1 MKRASIRASRLWALA
16 GVASVLVIWQVL
28 SVAGVLREPFIPS
41 VQTLATALPA
51 ELSTAELWHAAG
63 YTVVMWLVGLAAACV
78 LGIGVGVLLGTSRI
92 LNSLVSPIVE
102 VLRPIPFIAI
112 LPLAAVALGLTTSME
127 FWMVVYAAAWPII
140 IQTSNGMRTI
150 PPIVTDT
157 ASTYLISGQRALFN
171 VYLPAIS
178 PYILTGIKFA
188 ASLSL
193 IVAVTVELIA
203 GTPGLGYRVLI
214 AQHSANYGQ
223 MYLDIMFSGLI
234 GYAGYVV
241 TSQFERWNLRW
252 HPKFREGANAKA

>member
-1 MKRASIRASRLWALA
+1 MSRGFIHSPRLKVLA
-16 GVASVLVIWQVL
+16 GVTSVLVIWQVL

-41 VQTLATALPA
+41 VQTLATALPD
-51 ELSTAELWHAAG
+51 ELRTAALWRAAG
-63 YTVVMWLVGLAAACV
+63 YTVVMWLVGLVAASIV
-78 LGIGVGVLLGTSRI
+78 GVGVGVLLGTSRI

-127 FWMVVYAAAWPII
+127 FWMIVYAAAWPII
-140 IQTSNGMRTI
+140 VQTSNGMRTI
-150 PPIVTDT
+150 SPIVTDT
-157 ASTYLISGQRALFN
+157 ASTYRITGTRALFS

-223 MYLDIMFSGLI
+223 MYLDIMISGLI
-234 GYAGYVV
+234 GYAGYMA
-241 TSQFERWNLRW
+241 TSHLERWSLRW
-252 HPKFREGANAKA
+252 HPKFRGANNAKA